1 MIALVYFNV
10 SNAVGRGV
18 GSIGSLLASEGYAF
32 AFYNTLHHDLGF
44 LRAKLIDHQYSVLM
58 ISVMTLGLDDV
69 TSFVNDV
76 RRYSDIPVMIGGIG
90 PTSEPKRVLGAIPY
104 PDIYVCVGEG
114 EGPISEWL
122 KALGDKDECRKV
134 RGIGYR
140 DDSGQAVINPTYPL
154 ESLDKLPRF
163 VWEMFPRDVV
173 CSNGASYV
181 SATRGCPYNCLT
193 GDTLVDTLYGKTP
206 IKELVGLDTVP
217 VYTYDRANKEVVIAD
232 AINIRK
238 YGIDKEVVRVHFD
251 DGTHIDCTPDHKFL
265 AFSYKNQVN
274 PIEYEFVVEAQDLKP
289 KMQLR
294 AYKEYISPYGY
305 TVLSW
310 RRRQQAMQHR
320 LVMQYKIGRKL
331 TKGEVVHHIDKDK
344 GNNHPDNLELFP
356 SMKGHLAQH
365 PEISERMKAN
375 DPAKN
380 MTNEWREKLRVAITG
395 KKRSDYTKHRLSIS
409 KIGERNP
416 NYKNG
421 EYSVVNHKVVNVE
434 KLEKKE
440 DVYCLTVPG
449 YDWFF
454 ANNVLV
460 KNCTY
465 CANGVYLRTY
475 GGKGYVRSRP
485 VSQVIEEM
493 EDLKQ
498 RFQTEFFYFSDEMA
512 LSDPL
517 YAKQLFLTIADKLAL
532 PYGIMARPEALTPEM
547 VAVLKDTGCQYLG
560 IGVECG
566 DEKFRRTYL
575 NRNMSNDKIR
585 EAFRLTKEAGLFRAS
600 YNMLGFPVDND
611 DEITESTRQLNR
623 ELEPDYAQFT
633 IFYPFPGTKLYTRC
647 RDADLI
653 DPERVKETR
662 SYYQESCLRGKSV
675 RPVADAMDKEFNPN
689 GLPFRR

>member
-18 GSIGSLLASEGYAF
+18 GSIGSLLASEGYGF
-32 AFYNTLHHDLGF
+32 AFYNTLYHDLGF

-181 SATRGCPYNCLT
+181 SATRGCP
-193 GDTLVDTLYGKTP
+193 
-206 IKELVGLDTVP
+206 
-217 VYTYDRANKEVVIAD
+217 
-232 AINIRK
+232 
-238 YGIDKEVVRVHFD
+238 
-251 DGTHIDCTPDHKFL
+251 
-265 AFSYKNQVN
+265 
-274 PIEYEFVVEAQDLKP
+274 
-289 KMQLR
+289 
-294 AYKEYISPYGY
+294 
-305 TVLSW
+305 
-310 RRRQQAMQHR
+310 
-320 LVMQYKIGRKL
+320 
-331 TKGEVVHHIDKDK
+331 
-344 GNNHPDNLELFP
+344 
-356 SMKGHLAQH
+356 
-365 PEISERMKAN
+365 
-375 DPAKN
+375 
-380 MTNEWREKLRVAITG
+380 
-395 KKRSDYTKHRLSIS
+395 
-409 KIGERNP
+409 
-416 NYKNG
+416 
-421 EYSVVNHKVVNVE
+421 
-434 KLEKKE
+434 
-440 DVYCLTVPG
+440 
-449 YDWFF
+449 F
-454 ANNVLV
+454 A
-460 KNCTY
+460 CRY
-465 CANGVYLRTY
+465 CANSVYLRLY

-547 VAVLKDTGCQYLG
+547 VTVLKDTGCQYLG

-675 RPVADAMDKEFNPN
+675 RPVADEMDKEFNPN
-689 GLPFRR
+689 GLTFRR